1 MKLFTK
7 KPKLLSDLDIP
18 HRVFDEYHMQG
29 FSQFTIPNYLEDY
42 LDQLKDEIK
51 FTNLVPDYLPY
62 SETERRFHSF
72 QKSNSKVIKLFNL
85 FGISLYTKIF
95 NKSTN
100 LDILAMDNIPIKD
113 NRDIENR
120 WHVDSRGFQFKLFIY
135 LNDVNEDNAPFQ
147 LLKNTYRTRDKIKLS
162 VRHKNFMGPYLGFNK
177 IRKIHNFQ
185 SISDEFIND
194 IKSDYPIHTFIGK
207 AGTCFIA
214 NTSCIHR
221 DSPCLSGYRSSLHY
235 YYE

>member
-1 MKLFTK
+1 
-7 KPKLLSDLDIP
+7 
-18 HRVFDEYHMQG
+18 RVFDEYHMQG

-135 LNDVNEDNAPFQ
+135 LNDVNENNAPFQ

-162 VRHKNFMGPYLGFNK
+162 IRHKNFMGPYFGFNK
-177 IRKIHNFQ
+177 IRKIQNFQ
-185 SISDEFIND
+185 SITDEFIND
-194 IKSDYPIHTFIGK
+194 IKSD
-207 AGTCFIA
+207 
-214 NTSCIHR
+214 
-221 DSPCLSGYRSSLHY
+221 
-235 YYE
+235 